1 MVFMMKPS
9 VGLTVFTSSFINRL
23 TIVVL
28 PALSSPL
35 RNHQQSW
42 LNADFQSTNS
52 IKILISLS
60 FNRALRKIESI
71 ELIMLLLQWT
81 WSVDFGGPEVFQRW
95 EAAYFACSPTDICEV
110 DSAQRIYRTFSS
122 LKTRN

>member
-1 MVFMMKPS
+1 MKPS

-35 RNHQQSW
+35 RKHQQSW
-42 LNADFQSTNS
+42 LNAILQSTNS

-71 ELIMLLLQWT
+71 ELLMLLLQLT
-81 WSVDFGGPEVFQRW
+81 WSVEFGGPEVFQRW
-95 EAAYFACSPTDICEV
+95 EAAHIFPSLALPPT
-110 DSAQRIYRTFSS
+110 SR
-122 LKTRN
+122 LM